1 MSLNKVV
8 EDILRRGEAK
18 KQETIRLGEQERDQ
32 QVLQADKRIQEDRTK
47 AEKKIEAS
55 IALMEQQEISSVELE
70 SKKMLLAAQRQAME
84 ELREQVLS
92 ELASYPSEKRKK
104 LYAKLVAR
112 ARKELGNCGVYS
124 NKEDKALLQLPSSMS
139 VEGEI
144 ECVGGL
150 VFESKDK
157 SVRLDYRFESL
168 LDDVWNRNMQE
179 IFARL
184 FR

>member
-8 EDILRRGEAK
+8 EDILRRGEEK
-18 KQETIRLGEQERDQ
+18 KQEIIRLGEQERDQ
-32 QVLQADKRIQEDRTK
+32 QILQADRRMKEDREK
-47 AEKKIEAS
+47 AEKKVEAS

-92 ELASYPSEKRKK
+92 EMASYPAEKRKK
-104 LYAKLVAR
+104 LYAKLVAK
-112 ARKELGNCGVYS
+112 AKKELGNCSVYS
-124 NKEDKALLQLPSSMS
+124 NEGDKAVLQLPAGMTVAGT
-139 VEGEI
+139 VE
-144 ECVGGL
+144 CAGGL
-150 VFESKDK
+150 IFESKDK

-179 IFARL
+179 IFAKL